1 MERKSTENI
10 WKGGKYKDDSA
21 RVERGGISD
30 SMGWEIGQ
38 YASWL
43 CSGDYR
49 PCGAGGFVLWRGSQF
64 LILLFILFVIFVSEC
79 SELLLLLFFS
89 SHDYLF

>member
-38 YASWL
+38 YAVGCVAATIGRVGQEGL
-43 CSGDYR
+43 FSGG
-49 PCGAGGFVLWRGSQF
+49 GASF
-64 LILLFILFVIFVSEC
+64 
-79 SELLLLLFFS
+79 
-89 SHDYLF
+89 

>member
-1 MERKSTENI
+1 MERKSMENIWKGNAWKIYGKGKHGKYMERKSTENI

-21 RVERGGISD
+21 LVEKGGISD

-43 CSGDYR
+43 CSGDYQ
-49 PCGAGGFVLWRGSQF
+49 PCWSGGFVLWGGG
-64 LILLFILFVIFVSEC
+64 E
-79 SELLLLLFFS
+79 
-89 SHDYLF
+89 